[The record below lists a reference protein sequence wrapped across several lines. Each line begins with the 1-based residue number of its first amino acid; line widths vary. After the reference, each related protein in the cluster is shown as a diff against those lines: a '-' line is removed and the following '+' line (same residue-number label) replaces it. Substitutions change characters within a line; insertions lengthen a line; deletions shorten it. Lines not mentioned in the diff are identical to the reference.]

1 MKLKEALRKI
11 YEEEKGLITAMA
23 VLIVVAMALL
33 IFSLV
38 NLRAGAALVKVGYG
52 DIGRYQ
58 GGEWSS
64 MMNAGGYHDGAWT
77 EMFVY
82 PILALIFGVLNNLLA
97 VKVYD
102 KKGAGVA
109 KMLVWFSVGMVV
121 ATFILLVRLLGEG

>member
-11 YEEEKGLITAMA
+11 YEEEKGLLVGMA
-23 VLIVVAMALL
+23 VLLVVAMALL

-64 MMNAGGYHDGAWT
+64 MMNAGGYHDGTWM
-77 EMFVY
+77 EMFAY
-82 PILALIFGVLNNLLA
+82 PILALIFGVFNNLLA
-97 VKVYD
+97 VKVYE
-102 KKGAGVA
+102 KKGAGMA
-109 KMLVWFSVGMVV
+109 KMLVWFSVGLVI